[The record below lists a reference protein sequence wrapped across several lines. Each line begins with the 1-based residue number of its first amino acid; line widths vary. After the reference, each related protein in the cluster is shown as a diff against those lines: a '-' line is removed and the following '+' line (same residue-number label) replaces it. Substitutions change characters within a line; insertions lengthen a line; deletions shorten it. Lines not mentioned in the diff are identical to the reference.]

1 MEERSERNRRIQII
15 INGLI
20 RIIRA
25 VQCKSSCCKSECTTT
40 SSRSASPSPEE
51 EEEVIVQEE
60 VML

>member
-1 MEERSERNRRIQII
+1 MEERSERNRRLMILL
-15 INGLI
+15 NGI
-20 RIIRA
+20 VRIVRA

-40 SSRSASPSPEE
+40 SSGSPSPSPEE

>member
-1 MEERSERNRRIQII
+1 MEERSERNRRLQII
-15 INGLI
+15 INGLV

-40 SSRSASPSPEE
+40 RSPSPSPEE